1 MPIWERFYTSEQTEH
16 IVHSVSSAYP
26 KYLPLFSSAS
36 MLQNLK
42 TTLSSSMMVAV
53 FLFSLFRE
61 MVANEALMK
70 IQIPFEWKVLKKK
83 KEGKEKEKH
92 PQPSQFLLI
101 LHPCLQMD
109 SFDFYNINVKANAM
123 QKHRQLQKM
132 TNFLRVIEVCIVLVL
147 ISRLSLHLPHAMK
160 NSSGYFHNLSV
171 LLVSPRFVF
180 VVGNV
185 IIITLFAKSGQFS
198 ARDSTK
204 NTSGLDIYEE
214 ITKNSEKNQKVN
226 QVETRNL
233 DKHIISDESVVKDYK
248 KTQSEKISRGVCEK
262 SHRGLRRMQTENF
275 RKSDHSCQKLAKS
288 SCPEDEMSNEEFQRK
303 VEAFIARQQKIQRE
317 EEYSVF

>member
-1 MPIWERFYTSEQTEH
+1 
-16 IVHSVSSAYP
+16 
-26 KYLPLFSSAS
+26 
-36 MLQNLK
+36 
-42 TTLSSSMMVAV
+42 
-53 FLFSLFRE
+53 
-61 MVANEALMK
+61 
-70 IQIPFEWKVLKKK
+70 
-83 KEGKEKEKH
+83 
-92 PQPSQFLLI
+92 
-101 LHPCLQMD
+101 MD

-123 QKHRQLQKM
+123 QKHRQLQKIA
-132 TNFLRVIEVCIVLVL
+132 NFFRVIEVCIVLVL

-204 NTSGLDIYEE
+204 NTSGLDLYEE

-226 QVETRNL
+226 QVETRIF

-248 KTQSEKISRGVCEK
+248 RTQSEKISRGVCEK
-262 SHRGLRRMQTENF
+262 SRRELRRLQTQNF

-288 SCPEDEMSNEEFQRK
+288 SCPEVEMSNEEFQRK